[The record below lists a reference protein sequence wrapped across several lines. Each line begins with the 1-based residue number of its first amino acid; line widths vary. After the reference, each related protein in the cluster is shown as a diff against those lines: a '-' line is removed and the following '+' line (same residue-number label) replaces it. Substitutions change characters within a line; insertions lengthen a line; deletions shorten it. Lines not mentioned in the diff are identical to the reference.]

1 MATSV
6 KATKKEKKKP
16 VRVKTSLNNPYDIKW
31 KPLEKGNARFILK
44 TVTEKLSSLDL
55 RKRHVKVFRKW
66 RSKEKAKKR
75 NSDSV
80 DTAEPTQESNNLG
93 GSDSVDNV
101 EPTQES
107 NILGGTDSVN
117 NIEPTQE
124 SKILGCTDSVDNI
137 EPTQESKILG
147 CTDSVDKVEPTQEPK
162 NLGGSNFVDSVEPT
176 QESKNQGWTD
186 KRLRKELA
194 IGINEVTKCL
204 EKNELG
210 LVLVCDSVKPAHM
223 TSHLIS
229 LSQTRSIP
237 ACQVPS
243 LSASLAGPLG
253 LTSVLALGFKRQ
265 SGAFADTIAALTPKV
280 PLFDV
285 SWLSTETSE
294 PERRRKRK
302 LEDSLVV
309 KDPVNLLQPLKV
321 KKIVPNPSK
330 TRKLKT
336 KKAKK

>member
-6 KATKKEKKKP
+6 KATKKEKRKP

-44 TVTEKLSSLDL
+44 TVTEKLGSLDL
-55 RKRHVKVFRKW
+55 RKRHVKVYRKW
-66 RSKEKAKKR
+66 RSKEKAKKG
-75 NSDSV
+75 NTDSV
-80 DTAEPTQESNNLG
+80 DTAEPTQESKNLG

-101 EPTQES
+101 EPTKES
-107 NILGGTDSVN
+107 NNLGCSDFVE
-117 NIEPTQE
+117 NIEPTR
-124 SKILGCTDSVDNI
+124 
-137 EPTQESKILG
+137 
-147 CTDSVDKVEPTQEPK
+147 
-162 NLGGSNFVDSVEPT
+162 
-176 QESKNQGWTD
+176 ESKNQGWTD
-186 KRLRKELA
+186 KRLRNELA

-210 LVLVCDSVKPAHM
+210 LVLVCDSVKPPHM
-223 TSHLIS
+223 TSHLIP
-229 LSQTRSIP
+229 LSQTRSVP

-285 SWLSTETSE
+285 SWVSTGTSE

-309 KDPVNLLQPLKV
+309 KNPVDLLQPLKV

>member
-107 NILGGTDSVN
+107 N
-117 NIEPTQE
+117 
-124 SKILGCTDSVDNI
+124 ILGCTDSVDNI

>member
-66 RSKEKAKKR
+66 RSKEKAKKG
-75 NSDSV
+75 NTDSV
-80 DTAEPTQESNNLG
+80 DTAEPTQESKNLG
-93 GSDSVDNV
+93 GS
-101 EPTQES
+101 
-107 NILGGTDSVN
+107 DSVN

-124 SKILGCTDSVDNI
+124 SNILGCSDSVDN
-137 EPTQESKILG
+137 
-147 CTDSVDKVEPTQEPK
+147 VEPI
-162 NLGGSNFVDSVEPT
+162 
-176 QESKNQGWTD
+176 QESKNLGCSDSVDNVEPTRESKNEGWTD
-186 KRLRKELA
+186 KRLRNELA

-229 LSQTRSIP
+229 LSQTRSVP

-243 LSASLAGPLG
+243 LSASLAGQLG

-265 SGAFADTIAALTPKV
+265 GGAFADTIAALTPKV

-285 SWLSTETSE
+285 SWVSTGTSE

-309 KDPVNLLQPLKV
+309 KNPVNLLQPLKV